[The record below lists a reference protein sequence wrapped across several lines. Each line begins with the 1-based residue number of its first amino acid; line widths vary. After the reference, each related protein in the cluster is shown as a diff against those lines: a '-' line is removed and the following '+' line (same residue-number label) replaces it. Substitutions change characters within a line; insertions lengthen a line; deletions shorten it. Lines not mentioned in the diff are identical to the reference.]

1 MYQKPLAVLLLS
13 VSTMIFMTDASPEG
27 AVSDGSA
34 RWERAADLFADWR
47 SGNVRAID
55 DLVRLMTPVIW
66 HVVRAYG
73 LERSL
78 AEDVVQSTWLA
89 LVRGHEKI
97 ADGRAISGWLTV
109 TARREAWRVGKSQRR
124 ADATSDEI
132 LEPMLPRQEST
143 EALVAASDESQRLW
157 TAVGA
162 LDDRCRRLLKVV
174 AFDDRPDYARIATDL
189 DMPIGSIGPT
199 RRRCL
204 AKLRTALVHTG
215 FSAEGGGRDA

>member
-1 MYQKPLAVLLLS
+1 MYQNSLAVLLVD
-13 VSTMIFMTDASPEG
+13 VSTMIFMTDASRGG

-47 SGNVRAID
+47 AGETRAID
-55 DLVRLMTPVIW
+55 DLVRLMTPVLW

-89 LVRGHEKI
+89 LVRASESV
-97 ADGRAISGWLTV
+97 ADARAISGWLTT
-109 TARREAWRVGKSQRR
+109 TARREAWKVAKGHRR

-132 LEPMLPRQEST
+132 LEPMLPAQESA
-143 EALVAASDESQRLW
+143 EAEVAASDESRRLW
-157 TAVGA
+157 AAVGT
-162 LDDRCRRLLKVV
+162 LDERCRRLLRVI
-174 AFDDRPDYARIATDL
+174 AFDDRPDYANLAGEL
-189 DMPIGSIGPT
+189 EVPIGSIGPT

-204 AKLRTALVHTG
+204 VKLRAELVRTG
-215 FSAEGGGRDA
+215 AATEGDGDG

>member
-1 MYQKPLAVLLLS
+1 
-13 VSTMIFMTDASPEG
+13 MISMTDASPVG

-47 SGNVRAID
+47 SGNRHAMD
-55 DLVRLMTPVIW
+55 DLVRLMTPVLW

-97 ADGRAISGWLTV
+97 IDERAISGWLTV
-109 TARREAWRVGKSQRR
+109 TARREAWRVGKSHRR
-124 ADATSDEI
+124 ADATADEL
-132 LEPMLPRQEST
+132 LEPMLPPQEST
-143 EALVAASDESQRLW
+143 EDEVTASDESRRMWSAVGTLTTRCQRL
-157 TAVGA
+157 
-162 LDDRCRRLLKVV
+162 LRII
-174 AFDDRPDYARIATDL
+174 AFDDRPDYASIAAEL

-199 RRRCL
+199 RKRCL
-204 AKLRTALVHTG
+204 AKLRTELVRSG
-215 FSAEGGGRDA
+215 FSSTEGAPDDGFG